1 MIHRRALLAA
11 PLLHPALAQAQADWP
26 GSRPVRVIHPS
37 VAGSPGDVYTRLL
50 AEHWGRSLGGT
61 FVVENRP
68 GATGSLGTTIAAQA
82 PADGWTLLV
91 NSNTAQVVGPLV
103 LKNLGFDPVRDFTAV
118 AAMYRYGMMLII
130 APNIPARSTAEFVA
144 WARAKPTGS
153 TLASVGIGSVGHL
166 MSERFRQLADFP
178 SVHVPYRGGPPAMLA
193 VSQGEA
199 DWIFDNI
206 GNSGALLREGKVRGL
221 SLTGAERAKQM
232 PQIPTL
238 AQDGFPGLLE
248 EVWFG
253 IFAPT
258 GTPRPIIEKLNAA
271 TNAWLALPDTMAR
284 MDAGAHTAMPGSPE
298 AVAAFWAEDRQ
309 RWRTL
314 IAEVRLPLE

>member
-1 MIHRRALLAA
+1 MIRRRVLLAA
-11 PLLHPALAQAQADWP
+11 PLFAPALASAQADWP
-26 GSRPVRVIHPS
+26 GNRPVRIIQPS

-50 AEHWGRSLGGT
+50 AEYWGRAFGGT

-68 GATGSLGTTIAAQA
+68 GATGSLGTTLAAQA

-91 NSNTAQVVGPLV
+91 NSNTAHVVGPLV
-103 LKNLGFDPVRDFTAV
+103 LKAPGFDPVRDFTSV
-118 AAMYRYGMMLII
+118 AGMYRYGMMLII
-130 APNIPARSTAEFVA
+130 APTIPAKTTAEFVA
-144 WARAKPTGS
+144 WARAKPNGA

-238 AQDGFPGLLE
+238 AEDGFPGLLE

-258 GTPRPIIEKLNAA
+258 GTPRPIIEKLNTA
-271 TNAWLALPDTMAR
+271 TNAWLALPETAAR
-284 MDAGAHTAMPGSPE
+284 MDAGAHIAMPGSPE
-298 AVAAFWAEDRQ
+298 ATAAFWAEDRQ